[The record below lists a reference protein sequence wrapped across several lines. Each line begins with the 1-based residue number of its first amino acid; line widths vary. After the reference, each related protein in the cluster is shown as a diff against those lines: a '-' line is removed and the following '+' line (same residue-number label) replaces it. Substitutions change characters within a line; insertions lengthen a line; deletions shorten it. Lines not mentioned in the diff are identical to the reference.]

1 MVQNEIHKFGQ
12 ERPGNNGKR
21 QGKRNDDRRTGQ
33 FRIPKRP
40 KSDIERVY
48 PAPMWDCTKCGRNK
62 DHSTKY
68 CPLIHPGV
76 AEKIKHNST
85 HKGSR
90 HQKKGWRGNC
100 PPPPLHEEAP
110 KNSVSFATP
119 EVNTTVVEPRFTFG
133 VHYLNLLVNLTTN
146 DVMSNKKIF
155 DSGSQA
161 NIVNR
166 CYHKLIRDFQPCEG
180 NVIGAG
186 GKVLG
191 AIVGRGYIDVLGV
204 VMPVYYG
211 PNLPKSVFSIGIFTR
226 DFGFE
231 VWFKDHMCVV
241 WIPRKLEGEEFND
254 FEVLPLSEDCLY
266 EIPSLGSTDSTTQ
279 WRPI

>member
-1 MVQNEIHKFGQ
+1 
-12 ERPGNNGKR
+12 
-21 QGKRNDDRRTGQ
+21 
-33 FRIPKRP
+33 
-40 KSDIERVY
+40 
-48 PAPMWDCTKCGRNK
+48 MWDCTKCGRNK
-62 DHSTKY
+62 YHSTKY

-76 AEKIKHNST
+76 AEKIKQKSALR
-85 HKGSR
+85 GGR
-90 HQKKGWRGNC
+90 HESKGWRGNP

-110 KNSVSFATP
+110 KNSVSFTTP

-133 VHYLNLLVNLTTN
+133 VHYLNLLVNLITN

-166 CYHKLIRDFQPCEG
+166 YYHKLIRDFQPCEG

-204 VMPVYYG
+204 LMPVYYG
-211 PNLPKSVFSIGIFTR
+211 PN
-226 DFGFE
+226 
-231 VWFKDHMCVV
+231 
-241 WIPRKLEGEEFND
+241 
-254 FEVLPLSEDCLY
+254 
-266 EIPSLGSTDSTTQ
+266 
-279 WRPI
+279 